1 MKTLFKSATK
11 FILLFSLIFLV
22 SNCNNDEAILLEDSQ
37 EVSSTEIKTILDTDN
52 ISSAADDVI
61 TGIFT
66 NGQSSKSA
74 KLEDC
79 HVTEFSDTGF
89 TVTFDNCT
97 YEGGKAITGTITIVV
112 NDGQE
117 NSYTATYTDLMVGE
131 YEINGTRSF
140 VVSGDELSDISL
152 TITSDMTITLE
163 DGSIVEESGVKVLGF
178 IIDFD
183 NLENSGATIDGNWTL
198 ISDGNTYL
206 VNITTTLEI
215 TGNCDYIGEGIMQL
229 SKNGL
234 EVDVDFGDGT
244 CDDKAVLIYPDGTT
258 EEISLKD

>member
-11 FILLFSLIFLV
+11 LILLSGLVFLV
-22 SNCNNDEAILLEDSQ
+22 SNCDNDETNPLVDNQ
-37 EVSSTEIKTILDTDN
+37 QVSSTEVNTILDTDS
-52 ISSAADDVI
+52 ISSAADDII
-61 TGIFT
+61 TGVFI
-66 NGQSSKSA
+66 NGQTAKSA

-79 HVTEFSDTGF
+79 HVTEFTDTGF
-89 TVTFDNCT
+89 TITFDNCT
-97 YEGGKAITGTITIVV
+97 YEGGKAITGMITIVLSE
-112 NDGQE
+112 GQE
-117 NSYTATYTDLMVGE
+117 NSYTATYTDLIVGE

-140 VVSGDELSDISL
+140 VVSGTELSDISL

-163 DGSIVEESGVKVLGF
+163 DGSNVEESGVKVLGF
-178 IIDFD
+178 ILDFN

-198 ISDGNTYL
+198 LNDGNTYI

-215 TGNCDYIGEGIMQL
+215 TGNCEYVGEGIMQL

-244 CDDKAVLIYPDGTT
+244 CDDTALLIYPDGTSQ
-258 EEISLKD
+258 EISLKD